1 MMKQQTVLPVLASH
15 TMDVRQT
22 SIRVGNLQ
30 LPLELTMPAP
40 TTGWMILSQTSLDDT
55 QALDQV
61 RATFHRMG
69 VATLTVYLGTPG
81 AGTKSMTE
89 RLLAATR
96 WLVDQP
102 ECKGLPVSYFG
113 MGEQIGVA
121 LYAAATQN
129 QLSAIVS
136 WNGRSFP
143 AARTL
148 RRIAT
153 PSLLLVNEHASWQ
166 QRWANRTAQW
176 QLGSSSRFQLLP
188 QADFET
194 FTFDWYKENAQ
205 RQTNRAPQTTSLK
218 RLLATGALAMA
229 LALPIVA
236 PAIAHA
242 APLPA
247 DASAQ
252 IDADF
257 DFSDGF
263 AFTAADVHG
272 DGFAAITSG
281 TGSAGRRQDKE
292 SAKNKDGSTSYGAG
306 AVRGDG
312 FSPRSGEISW
322 IDAGGLEFF
331 VNTNITFTTSSS
343 ASAAASEATF
353 TQAVAATTTGGG
365 TTMSTLNDA
374 FDGYNGLFVNGT
386 SYNNNGTVTLECIGA
401 TSQIER
407 QAVYTAQT
415 IGNLSVSRKVF
426 VPDDDEFIRWLNF
439 VTNNGA
445 ATESVTLSTSNN
457 LGSDSSTVI
466 VTSSSGDTTVTTA
479 DNWVTTM
486 QDYSGSTS
494 SDPRLGHVLQGTG
507 APTPLG
513 AVTFADGDD
522 GPTWS
527 YTFDVAPGETV
538 AIMNFAT
545 GQPSQADAAAQA
557 TALEDLQ
564 GAALDCMTQTEIDQ
578 VINFDTFVPTDVSLT
593 EFGGQSS
600 RSAAMAALA
609 ILALPGIGWLIR
621 RRRQTA

>member
-1 MMKQQTVLPVLASH
+1 MIKQQTVLPVLA
-15 TMDVRQT
+15 TMDIRQT
-22 SIRVGNLQ
+22 SLRVGALQ

-40 TTGWMILSQTSLDDT
+40 TTGWMILSQTSLDDN
-55 QALDQV
+55 QKLDQA

-81 AGTKSMTE
+81 AGVKSMTE

-121 LYAAATQN
+121 LYAAATHN
-129 QLSAIVS
+129 HLSAIVS
-136 WNGRSFP
+136 WNGQGFP
-143 AARTL
+143 TGRTL

-166 QRWANRTAQW
+166 ERWANRNAQW
-176 QLGSSSRFQLLP
+176 QLGSSSRYQLLH
-188 QADFET
+188 QDDFET
-194 FTFDWYKENAQ
+194 FTFDWYKENAKQ
-205 RQTNRAPQTTSLK
+205 PSPRRSEATSLK

-242 APLPA
+242 APAPA
-247 DASAQ
+247 DTSAQ
-252 IDADF
+252 ILSDF
-257 DFSDGF
+257 DFSDGY
-263 AFTAADVHG
+263 AFNANDVHG
-272 DGFAAITSG
+272 DGFAALANG
-281 TGSAGRRQDKE
+281 AGNAGRRQDKE
-292 SAKNKDGSTSYGAG
+292 SGKNKDGSTSYGAG

-343 ASAAASEATF
+343 ASGAASEATF
-353 TQAVAATTTGGG
+353 TQSVAATTTGAG
-365 TTMSTLNDA
+365 TTMTTLGDA

-386 SYNNNGTVTLECIGA
+386 SYNNNGLVTLECIGA
-401 TSQIER
+401 TSAIER

-439 VTNNGA
+439 VTNNGS
-445 ATESVTLSTSNN
+445 ATETVTLSTVNN
-457 LGSDSSTVI
+457 LGSDSDTTI
-466 VTSSSGDTTVTTA
+466 VTTSSGDTTVTTA
-479 DNWVTTM
+479 DDWVTSM
-486 QDYSGSTS
+486 EDFSGSTS
-494 SDPRLGHVLQGTG
+494 GDPRLGHVLQGPG
-507 APTPLG
+507 APSPLT
-513 AVTFADGDD
+513 AVTFTDGDD

-527 YTFDVAPGETV
+527 YTFIVDPGETV

-545 GQPSQADAAAQA
+545 GQPSRADAAAQA
-557 TALEDLQ
+557 ALLADLQ
-564 GAALDCMTQTEIDQ
+564 GSALDCMTQTEIDQ
-578 VINFDTFVPTDVSLT
+578 IINFDTFVPTDVTLT

-600 RSAAMAALA
+600 RAAAMAALA
-609 ILALPGIGWLIR
+609 VLALPGIGWLIR